1 MLTVAPPGKVTDAD
15 ISTKSPGYYFS
26 APGREMAGLKPKTNW
41 GNVGAGAA
49 AGLMLPSVFGMFGGG
64 GGGGGGGI
72 GEVISLLPLLLL
84 GGGALYAV
92 QVFKQK

>member
-1 MLTVAPPGKVTDAD
+1 MAPIRPKLPGGG
-15 ISTKSPGYYFS
+15 TKG
-26 APGREMAGLKPKTNW
+26 GAGGFNYGSL
-41 GNVGAGAA
+41 GAGAA
-49 AGLMLPSVFGMFGGG
+49 AGFLLPNLFGGLFGGG
-64 GGGGGGGI
+64 GGGGGGGGV